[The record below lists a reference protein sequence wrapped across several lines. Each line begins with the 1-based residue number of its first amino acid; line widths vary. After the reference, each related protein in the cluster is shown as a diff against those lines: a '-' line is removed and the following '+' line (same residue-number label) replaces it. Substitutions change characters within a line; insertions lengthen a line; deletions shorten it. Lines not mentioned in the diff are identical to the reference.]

1 MKAPARREQLLDVA
15 IELVAEQ
22 GFQGVSILSVARR
35 AGVSRPIIYEH
46 FGDLRGLLKAAVA
59 REMGRARAQITAT
72 ELGDLS
78 KGDPAELMLES
89 LRTYLSAVASS
100 PNTWKLVLMPPE
112 GAPENLRKSIVR
124 GRAKVLGSLTSA
136 VRPGSVAGERSPD
149 PEMTAR
155 ILSVI
160 ADEYARLLLTDPLRF
175 PADRLL
181 AHARWLLRHL
191 SP

>member
-1 MKAPARREQLLDVA
+1 MKAPARRQQLLDAA

-22 GFQGVSILSVARR
+22 GFQGVSVLSVARR
-35 AGVSRPIIYEH
+35 AGVSRPIVYEH
-46 FGDLRGLLKAAVA
+46 FGDLRGLLKAAIA
-59 REMGRARAQITAT
+59 REMKRARAQIAAT

-78 KGDPAELMLES
+78 QGDPTELMLES
-89 LRTYLSAVASS
+89 LRTYLGAVASS

-112 GAPENLRKSIVR
+112 GAPENLRKSIAR
-124 GRAKVLGSLTSA
+124 GRAKVLGSLASA
-136 VRPGSVAGERSPD
+136 VGPGSMPGEQSPD
-149 PEMTAR
+149 PQMTAR

-160 ADEYARLLLTDPLRF
+160 ADEYARLLLTDATRF
-175 PADRLL
+175 PAERLL